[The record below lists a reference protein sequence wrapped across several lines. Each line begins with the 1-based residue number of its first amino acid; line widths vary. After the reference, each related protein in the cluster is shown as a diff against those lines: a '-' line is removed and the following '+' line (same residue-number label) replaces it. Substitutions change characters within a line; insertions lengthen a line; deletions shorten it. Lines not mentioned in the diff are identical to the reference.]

1 MYEPLLITISIF
13 MALALIY
20 FGYQNYKLSQKE
32 CPKENVIYQVDRRSF
47 KDEMENPTPVSI
59 VFKRMFEEKPPR

>member
-13 MALALIY
+13 MALALLY
-20 FGYQNYKLSQKE
+20 FGYQNYKLSRKE

-47 KDEMENPTPVSI
+47 TEEMENPTPVSI

>member
-13 MALALIY
+13 MAIALIY
-20 FGYQNYKLSQKE
+20 FGYQNHKLKQQE
-32 CPKENVIYQVDRRSF
+32 CPEQQVIYKVERRSF
-47 KDEMENPTPVSI
+47 KEEMENPTPVSI